1 MQFDS
6 VEPVKPH
13 SNLITAK
20 EPNQLIHARVSQC
33 NLRRWD
39 QIKTTQISPHDGRGR
54 GQARET
60 HNLSNYQSNS
70 IRVKVLKVSNEV
82 LA

>member
-6 VEPVKPH
+6 VEPVNPH
-13 SNLITAK
+13 SNLTTAK

-39 QIKTTQISPHDGRGR
+39 QIKTTQISPHDGSALKWA
-54 GQARET
+54 QAKPEKPT
-60 HNLSNYQSNS
+60 IYQTTKARAS
-70 IRVKVLKVSNEV
+70 E
-82 LA
+82 